1 MGKEKQRNQ
10 DEQRQRTNRQCVKPK
25 LPVIVLNINGIFTK
39 IKRERFYECI
49 KCNTQLYSVYK

>member
-25 LPVIVLNINGIFTK
+25 LPVIVLNINGVFTK
-39 IKRERFYECI
+39 IKRERFCEWI
-49 KCNTQLYSVYK
+49 ECNTQLYSVYK